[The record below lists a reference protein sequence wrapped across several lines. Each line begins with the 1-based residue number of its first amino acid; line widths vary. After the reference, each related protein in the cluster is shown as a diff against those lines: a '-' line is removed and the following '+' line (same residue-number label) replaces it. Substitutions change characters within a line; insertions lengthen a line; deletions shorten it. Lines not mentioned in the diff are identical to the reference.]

1 MKKLI
6 PLITLILFGLIFPVE
21 LTAQQD
27 TTAADSA
34 LLRQIQQELGDN
46 EDTAS
51 GTTSGSQQPSYRSI
65 SNDLNPSISTIGD
78 FRGLYTDEGDR
89 NVDAF
94 VQGVEVS
101 LQASIDPYA
110 RAEFYPVFEGEG
122 GELNAKIEEAF
133 IQTLSL
139 PLNLQA
145 KAGKFRQNFG
155 RMNLVHRH
163 ALPVIDVP
171 AVYENYFGE
180 AQIDQGFSVSWLI
193 PNPSF
198 YQEII
203 FEYTQG
209 PDESPIFARSEGNEL
224 LKMAH
229 FKNFWALGDN
239 STLELGFSGAIGEN
253 DSSRVS
259 RLGGIDITY
268 KWKPLQRNR
277 YKSFE
282 WQTEFFFSEVDV
294 APGRDIDSWGFYTWM
309 QYQLAQRWF
318 VTGMYSYSNQPFDS
332 DFEEQ
337 GIYANAGW
345 YATEFQ
351 KLEFGPK
358 LITTNGFDDAAFS
371 FRFRWVFVIGAHG
384 AHQY

>member
-1 MKKLI
+1 MKKQI
-6 PLITLILFGLIFPVE
+6 PLITVILFGLVFPIE

-27 TTAADSA
+27 STAADSA
-34 LLRQIQQELGDN
+34 LLRQIQQELGDS
-46 EDTAS
+46 EDTDS
-51 GTTSGSQQPSYRSI
+51 GTTSSQQPTYRSI

-89 NVDAF
+89 NIDAF

-122 GELNAKIEEAF
+122 GELNAKIEEAY

-139 PLNLQA
+139 PFNLQA

-224 LKMAH
+224 LKMAR
-229 FKNFWALGDN
+229 FKNFWSLGDN

-253 DSSRVS
+253 DSSRIS

-282 WQTEFFFSEVDV
+282 WQTEFFFSEVD
-294 APGRDIDSWGFYTWM
+294 AEPGRDIDSWGFYSWI

-358 LITTNGFDDAAFS
+358 LITTNGFDDTAFS

>member
-1 MKKLI
+1 MEKQI
-6 PLITLILFGLIFPVE
+6 PLIAVILIGLVLPVE

-27 TTAADSA
+27 STAADSA
-34 LLRQIQQELGDN
+34 LLRQIQQELGDS
-46 EDTAS
+46 EDTES
-51 GTTSGSQQPSYRSI
+51 GTTSSSQQPSYRSI

-89 NVDAF
+89 NIDAF

-110 RAEFYPVFEGEG
+110 RAEFYPVFEGEN
-122 GELNAKIEEAF
+122 GELNAKIEEAY

-139 PLNLQA
+139 PFNLQA

-209 PDESPIFARSEGNEL
+209 PNESPIFARSEGNEL

-229 FKNFWALGDN
+229 FKNFWALDDN

-253 DSSRVS
+253 DSSRIS

-268 KWKPLQRNR
+268 KWKPLRRNR

-294 APGRDIDSWGFYTWM
+294 EPGRDVDSWGFYSWM
-309 QYQLAQRWF
+309 QYQIAQRWF
-318 VTGMYSYSNQPFDS
+318 VTGMYSYSNQPYDS

-358 LITTNGFDDAAFS
+358 LITPNGFDDAAFS